1 MLRHPAPPLPADF
14 RPPAPPPWAGPPESE
29 LGVAM
34 PLRIVV
40 VAQPR
45 LVLALVDCVAYSN
58 GFKVGLSVRSK
69 DDIDHRPIGFG
80 PPMERETPES
90 LRVGLRFADGRET
103 ATSGEG
109 PSPDVMAYYAAWQEG
124 REPEVPAGPVIAH
137 SSAGG
142 GGKRWDWEYWVWP
155 LPPDGPLT
163 VSIEWLAGG
172 VPLSSIEVDGS
183 AIRRAGSDSKS
194 LWD

>member
-1 MLRHPAPPLPADF
+1 
-14 RPPAPPPWAGPPESE
+14 
-29 LGVAM
+29 M

-45 LVLALVDCVAYSN
+45 LVVALVDCVAYSN
-58 GFKVGLSVRSK
+58 GFKVGLSIRSK
-69 DDIDHRPIGFG
+69 DDIDHRSIGFG
-80 PPMERETPES
+80 PPMERETPGS

-103 ATSGEG
+103 ATSGHG
-109 PSPDVMAYYAAWQEG
+109 PNPNVMAYYAAWQEG

-137 SSAGG
+137 SSGGG

-172 VPLSSIEVDGS
+172 VPLSSTEVDGG
-183 AIRRAGSDSKS
+183 AIGRAGANSKR